1 MSVIIEN
8 EKYKQLIEEGDFST
22 LLYILENKRKRKSTI
37 ERQNTRLKKHLWALI
52 HS

>member
-1 MSVIIEN
+1 MSVISEN
-8 EKYKQLIEEGDFST
+8 ERYRELINEGDFST

-37 ERQNTRLKKHLWALI
+37 ERHNTRLKKHLWALI